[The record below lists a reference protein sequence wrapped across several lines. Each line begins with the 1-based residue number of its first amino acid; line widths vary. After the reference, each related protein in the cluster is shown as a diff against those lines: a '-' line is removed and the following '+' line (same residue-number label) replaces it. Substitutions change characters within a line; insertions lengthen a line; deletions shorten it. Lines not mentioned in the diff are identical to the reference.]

1 LRPTAWRSSSGE
13 LPVVEIIISGIVAD
27 LALGLSEYSR
37 LSRLKLRC

>member
-27 LALGLSEYSR
+27 LTLGRGRVVHDYLA
-37 LSRLKLRC
+37 